1 MVEQNNLN
9 YEKAIQAVIAQNI
22 ETTETAIQVNTQ
34 KISRDI
40 MEFVITPYINKV
52 SGVII
57 ATAEKDIVSVAKT
70 VFESLSVTGVELN
83 KEVVCVTL
91 NQLLKSREEQR
102 LKRVKSNVSKEQ
114 TEEQQGEIEDA
125 KD

>member
-1 MVEQNNLN
+1 VVEQNNLN

>member
-1 MVEQNNLN
+1 MVERNNLN

-102 LKRVKSNVSKEQ
+102 LKRVKNNEEKEQ
-114 TEEQQGEIEDA
+114 TEEQQGETEDA
-125 KD
+125 KV

>member
-1 MVEQNNLN
+1 VEQNNLN